1 LDNVSFNLKEVIVA
15 ILKVL
20 LIVLISIIISG
31 LQSYSVYKW
40 LLSGDH
46 QAPFNPFAPQ
56 QNSLIG
62 AAAAGIVF
70 ATVNTTILHWIIF

>member
-1 LDNVSFNLKEVIVA
+1 MA

-20 LIVLISIIISG
+20 LIIIISFIISG

-46 QAPFNPFAPQ
+46 QAPFNPFAPYE
-56 QNSLIG
+56 NSLIG
-62 AAAAGIVF
+62 AAVAGIVF
-70 ATVNTTILHWIIF
+70 ATINTTILHWIIF

>member
-1 LDNVSFNLKEVIVA
+1 MA

-31 LQSYSVYKW
+31 LQSYSVYKL

>member
-1 LDNVSFNLKEVIVA
+1 VA

>member
-1 LDNVSFNLKEVIVA
+1 VA

-31 LQSYSVYKW
+31 LQSYSVYKL

>member
-1 LDNVSFNLKEVIVA
+1 MA

-20 LIVLISIIISG
+20 LIIVISIIISG

-46 QAPFNPFAPQ
+46 QNPFAPYE
-56 QNSLIG
+56 NSLIG
-62 AAAAGIVF
+62 AAVAGIVF

>member
-1 LDNVSFNLKEVIVA
+1 MA